1 MQIFDKE
8 DYRFGELKTKET
20 LKFYFEY
27 LGDGEIISS
36 KTSCGFC
43 SSSYI
48 EGNKI
53 HIHYYPTKIAKHL
66 LYQGFQMVKK
76 SVAIKIE
83 EEGKTK
89 MFKLTWSGKLIKS

>member
-36 KTSCGFC
+36 KT
-43 SSSYI
+43 
-48 EGNKI
+48 
-53 HIHYYPTKIAKHL
+53 
-66 LYQGFQMVKK
+66 
-76 SVAIKIE
+76 
-83 EEGKTK
+83 
-89 MFKLTWSGKLIKS
+89 